1 MRLSKNLFAG
11 TLLAA
16 SVLLVACG
24 GSGNGDQSAALQPL
38 GDVPVTTDIPA
49 GGVTVS
55 GEVTFD
61 SVPNTDG
68 PLRYDAT
75 VRKPVRGA
83 PVELIST
90 VTQAVMGRG
99 VTDANGNYSIGIV
112 PGDPLFVRIRA
123 ALSQKGSGSP
133 STVSVRDN
141 TQGNAIYALES
152 AAVSVAGKAPLRK
165 DIHAGSGWSGTAYT
179 APRTAGPFAILDVMY
194 TAQAKVLAVAPGTV
208 FTPLSVFWSVNNTPA
223 AGDVTLGQIGSS
235 YFKQTADGMSMYVLG
250 KADVDTDEYDSSV
263 LAHEWGHYYQAA
275 FSRDESPGGTH
286 GAGQKLDRRLAFSE
300 GWGDAWSGIA
310 LSRSTYTDSFDVAQG
325 RGLKRN
331 LAVGAAAN
339 KGWFNEESIQHV
351 IWKLDSLVGFKPIH
365 DAMTGPL
372 RTLIPTVSIHAFNA
386 SLKSVD
392 NSAGA
397 RFATLLEGESIDA
410 NADAW
415 GVGERNNGGSAV
427 ALPMYR
433 VLTPGAALTNVC
445 VSNAFGAAPGDNKL
459 GNYAYLRF
467 AIATSRT
474 YEVQV
479 GGGTAAT
486 DPDYR
491 IYNAAGVVLDAS
503 SNGPSIETQ
512 RVALLP
518 GEYVLVV
525 TDFANKSALTC
536 FTASVN

>member
-24 GSGNGDQSAALQPL
+24 GSGNSDQSAALQPL

-152 AAVSVAGKAPLRK
+152 AAVSVAGKVPLRK

-512 RVALLP
+512 RVALSP